1 MRRHENPPTIL
12 INELLQTSPEFS
24 SEWTLVTFN
33 FPFPFCQLFNQV
45 FFENRRHATSIS
57 TGLRHEIPREWRDT
71 ASREHASTR
80 GILNPRPKLRTHS
93 RNHAN
98 NSPIFQLSAVQFTF
112 HRSFYTR
119 KEGLVDTYRSC
130 DRFQSSLLV
139 NLYRSMRHTRNRS
152 NQFFTRNLVLE
163 RNLSFSFLYILF
175 TDAYIL
181 NFHDT
186 RHCYDILLLLE
197 YIFNVFVQVLTR
209 QFLIKLHT
217 KKYHFFPSHDL
228 ETTYAHNHLSLTR
241 IFVHA

>member
-1 MRRHENPPTIL
+1 MNFYKLLPSFPPS
-12 INELLQTSPEFS
+12 ELWSRSTFLSPFAR
-24 SEWTLVTFN
+24 
-33 FPFPFCQLFNQV
+33 CQLFNQV
-45 FFENRRHATSIS
+45 FFENRCHATSIS

-163 RNLSFSFLYILF
+163 RNLSFSFLYTLF
-175 TDAYIL
+175 TDAL

-217 KKYHFFPSHDL
+217 KKYPFFPSHDL

>member
-1 MRRHENPPTIL
+1 MNFYKLLPSFPPS
-12 INELLQTSPEFS
+12 ELWSRSTFLSPFAR
-24 SEWTLVTFN
+24 
-33 FPFPFCQLFNQV
+33 CQLFNQV

-98 NSPIFQLSAVQFTF
+98 HSPIFQFPAVQFTF

-119 KEGLVDTYRSC
+119 KEGLVDMYRLC
-130 DRFQSSLLV
+130 LLV

-175 TDAYIL
+175 TDAYAL

-186 RHCYDILLLLE
+186 RYFTILLR
-197 YIFNVFVQVLTR
+197 YFT
-209 QFLIKLHT
+209 
-217 KKYHFFPSHDL
+217 
-228 ETTYAHNHLSLTR
+228 
-241 IFVHA
+241 